1 VLAATFSAGSSILPA
16 ATIELGPGEEKENS
30 VTKPTLQAVELGTET
45 DDAPAPDPFE
55 LANLRLSQAFVKTAG
70 VKQLLTTVPVRKPYP
85 QEFVRVHPNPDY
97 RENFPII
104 ELKGETREEYLIT
117 SQLVPEL
124 TGELVTKTL
133 FTAITRQGT
142 VFLWPVR
149 LPDADGK
156 QNEWWRSMREAAELA
171 MERWL
176 RIKANM
182 GLGAYEIFVAEGS
195 IHEPIW
201 PDINYQEL
209 IRLAFRDR
217 LITSLDHPVIKRL
230 RGLA

>member
-1 VLAATFSAGSSILPA
+1 
-16 ATIELGPGEEKENS
+16 
-30 VTKPTLQAVELGTET
+30 VTKPTLQAVEPGAEG
-45 DDAPAPDPFE
+45 DGVQGPDPFN
-55 LANLRLSQAFVKTAG
+55 LANLRLSQSFGETAG
-70 VKQLLTTVPVRKPYP
+70 VKKLLRTVPVHKPYP
-85 QEFVRVHPNPDY
+85 QDFVRVHPSPDY
-97 RENFPII
+97 REHFPII
-104 ELKGETREEYLIT
+104 ELKGEREEYLIA

-124 TGELVTKTL
+124 TGEFVTKTL
-133 FTAITRQGT
+133 FTAINRQGA

-156 QNEWWRSMREAAELA
+156 QIEWWRSMREGAELA
-171 MERWL
+171 MESWV

-182 GLGAYEIFVAEGS
+182 GLGAYEIFVAEGC
-195 IHEPIW
+195 IRQPIW

-217 LITSLDHPVIKRL
+217 LITSLNHPVIKRL

>member
-1 VLAATFSAGSSILPA
+1 LNWDH
-16 ATIELGPGEEKENS
+16 EKKRRFL
-30 VTKPTLQAVELGTET
+30 VTEPTLQAVEPGA

-55 LANLRLSQAFVKTAG
+55 LANLRLPQSFVRTAG
-70 VKQLLTTVPVRKPYP
+70 VKKLLTTVPVHKPYAH
-85 QEFVRVHPNPDY
+85 EFVRVHTSPEY

-104 ELKGETREEYLIT
+104 ELKGERNEEYLVT
-117 SQLVPEL
+117 SQLLPDL
-124 TGELVTKTL
+124 TGEFVTKTL
-133 FTAITRQGT
+133 FTAINRQGA
-142 VFLWPVR
+142 VFLWTVR

-201 PDINYQEL
+201 PGISYQEL